1 MPSLSGFRLGLTRSN
16 SVLMVAAMHPA
27 NSPPGWIPSGE
38 FLAAFFLIRAKH
50 FSGRKWSKNFFG
62 ALAILRSAT
71 WQGFREHAQKAGS
84 FAAEN
89 MLDRYYRMK

>member
-1 MPSLSGFRLGLTRSN
+1 
-16 SVLMVAAMHPA
+16 MHPA
-27 NSPPGWIPSGE
+27 KPPPGWILSE
-38 FLAAFFLIRAKH
+38 DFVAAFFPVRAKH

-62 ALAILRSAT
+62 ALAILPSAT

-84 FAAEN
+84 FAPEN